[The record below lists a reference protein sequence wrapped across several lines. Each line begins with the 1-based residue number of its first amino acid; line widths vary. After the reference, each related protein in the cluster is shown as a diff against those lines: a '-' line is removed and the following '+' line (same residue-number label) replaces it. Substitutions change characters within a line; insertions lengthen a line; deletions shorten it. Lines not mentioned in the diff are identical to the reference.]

1 MRTCA
6 PYARR
11 EGFTP
16 LTKTPKEILA
26 MDNVNFLP
34 PPPMVG
40 TSEKRN
46 MNKFYDYHQ
55 DRGHNTNDCYHLK
68 KQIEEA
74 VASGRLAH
82 LVKDIRQ
89 GGQKSKGSAKGKE
102 KVINMVRSQGY
113 RKRPYERVEHWMDN
127 AIEFSLVPRYQLMD
141 CPLVV
146 DALIEGFRDLA
157 AHLNDNPES
166 QGNDQIICLYKSFR
180 VEATDDMEER
190 RQLDKGK
197 KPPKSSVE
205 ENIVVNDNYPE
216 QLVTI
221 RGGMSAECIHVLI
234 HTLRKNVDIFAWT
247 PADMTGISR
256 AVIEHILD
264 TYPHIEPK
272 VQKKRS
278 LSPDK
283 RKVVTN
289 EVNERLKAGIMTK
302 KDEDKTAFHTE
313 EGVFCYKKMPFGLKN
328 AWATYQR
335 TEQDIIKDI
344 EQTFFT
350 LQRINMKLNPKKC
363 SLGMEEGKFLG
374 YIVTSEGIRANPEK
388 TKAVM
393 DMPSPRTLKQM
404 QSLNFRWTEVA
415 EAAFLEMKL
424 VSELTT
430 LTTPKKGAE
439 INYAPIEKLAL
450 ALVHVARRLRRY
462 FHAHP
467 IKVIT
472 DIPIGQV
479 LNNSGASRR
488 LAKWAIEL
496 GAYGITYVPR
506 VAVKGQVLADF
517 LSDTSTEINAKP
529 EVVST
534 LRMEDI
540 PEFSNEREN
549 LTPGP
554 RAWRLYTDGVSNNEG
569 SGAGLILMAPDDVK
583 VIHAFVDSKL
593 VASQVEGSYEAK
605 GVIMI
610 KHQEKVLELAN
621 AFNRFRIT
629 HIPRAENKKA
639 DALSKLAAVQFDHF
653 SKEVLVE
660 LLNECYVKAHE
671 VNIVVEE
678 EGLT

>member
-180 VEATDDMEER
+180 VEAT
-190 RQLDKGK
+190 
-197 KPPKSSVE
+197 
-205 ENIVVNDNYPE
+205 
-216 QLVTI
+216 
-221 RGGMSAECIHVLI
+221 
-234 HTLRKNVDIFAWT
+234 
-247 PADMTGISR
+247 
-256 AVIEHILD
+256 
-264 TYPHIEPK
+264 
-272 VQKKRS
+272 
-278 LSPDK
+278 
-283 RKVVTN
+283 
-289 EVNERLKAGIMTK
+289 
-302 KDEDKTAFHTE
+302 
-313 EGVFCYKKMPFGLKN
+313 
-328 AWATYQR
+328 
-335 TEQDIIKDI
+335 
-344 EQTFFT
+344 
-350 LQRINMKLNPKKC
+350 
-363 SLGMEEGKFLG
+363 
-374 YIVTSEGIRANPEK
+374 
-388 TKAVM
+388 
-393 DMPSPRTLKQM
+393 
-404 QSLNFRWTEVA
+404 
-415 EAAFLEMKL
+415 
-424 VSELTT
+424 
-430 LTTPKKGAE
+430 
-439 INYAPIEKLAL
+439 
-450 ALVHVARRLRRY
+450 
-462 FHAHP
+462 
-467 IKVIT
+467 
-472 DIPIGQV
+472 
-479 LNNSGASRR
+479 
-488 LAKWAIEL
+488 
-496 GAYGITYVPR
+496 
-506 VAVKGQVLADF
+506 AVKGQVLADF

-540 PEFSNEREN
+540 PEVRSW
-549 LTPGP
+549 PHP
-554 RAWRLYTDGVSNNEG
+554 DGSRRCGILSPASFEFLSNNEAEYKALL
-569 SGAGLILMAPDDVK
+569 AGLRIATKMQVK